1 MKTVTLSLG
10 KALDLDAELN
20 GVKNQQTGEQLVEG
34 LLFQELPL
42 VIKYHL
48 EKVVK
53 QTAEQ
58 KTLVDKLREDLIK
71 KYGTQDGENFSIP
84 LYTNE
89 VKDEDGKLI
98 SADIN
103 PAYVTFNNEFIKL
116 LEQSVDIK
124 IKEFTIEDF
133 KDIKSKDYP
142 KVLLSL
148 LDDEA

>member
-1 MKTVTLSLG
+1 MSLG

-42 VIKYHL
+42 VVKYHL

-58 KTLVDKLREDLIK
+58 KIIVDKLREDLIK
-71 KYGTQDGENFSIP
+71 KHGTQDGENFSIP

-89 VKDEDGKLI
+89 VKDEDGKII

-103 PAYVTFNNEFIKL
+103 PAYVTFNDEFVKL

>member
-10 KALDLDAELN
+10 KVLDLDAELN
-20 GVKNQQTGEQLVEG
+20 GVKNSQTGEQLVEG

-42 VIKYHL
+42 TVKYHL

-58 KTLVDKLREDLIK
+58 KIIVDKLREDLIK
-71 KYGTQDGENFSIP
+71 KHGTQDGENFSIP
-84 LYTNE
+84 LCINE
-89 VKDEDGKLI
+89 VKDEDGKII
-98 SADIN
+98 SADMN
-103 PAYVTFNNEFIKL
+103 PVYVTFNNEFVKL

-124 IKEFTIEDF
+124 VKEFTIEDF

>member
-71 KYGTQDGENFSIP
+71 KHGTQDGENFSIP

-98 SADIN
+98 SADVN
-103 PAYVTFNNEFIKL
+103 PSYVKFNDEFVKL

>member
-10 KALDLDAELN
+10 KVLDLDAELN

-42 VIKYHL
+42 VVKYHL

-71 KYGTQDGENFSIP
+71 KHGTQDGENFSIP

-98 SADIN
+98 SADVN
-103 PAYVTFNNEFIKL
+103 PSYVKFNDEFVKL

>member
-71 KYGTQDGENFSIP
+71 KHGTQDGENFSIP

-98 SADIN
+98 SADVN
-103 PAYVTFNNEFIKL
+103 PSYVKFNDEFVKL

-148 LDDEA
+148 LDDEV

>member
-10 KALDLDAELN
+10 KVLDLDAELN
-20 GVKNQQTGEQLVEG
+20 GVKNSQTGEQLVEG

-42 VIKYHL
+42 IIKYHL

-71 KYGTQDGENFSIP
+71 KHGVQDGENFSIP

-89 VKDEDGKLI
+89 VKDEDGKII

-103 PAYVTFNNEFIKL
+103 PAYVTFNDEFVKL